1 MRRRELAVPLGA
13 VLLIAP
19 LLYARQSTSANQQQI
34 ETHAHNAQEYL
45 KTNNLGMAAT
55 EFAAIVALDPNN
67 VDARANLGVLLFFQ
81 GKDADAIPQLRAA
94 LKLDP
99 SLAKIQALLGIGEE
113 RTGNTDAARGDLEAA
128 FPKVQDLKIRIQT
141 GMELIDIYSA
151 AGDLSK
157 AAVTVNLLRELEPTD
172 EAILYMSYRIY
183 SDLVDES
190 MLSLSVVAPKSARM
204 HQLMAHELA
213 KQGHTAEAIENY
225 RAALKIDPQLS
236 GLHFELAEMLN
247 SSSVAASQQEAEI
260 EYKEALKVNPLDV
273 QSECRL
279 GDMAARKNDLR
290 EAYERYAR
298 AVQLQPDNTEANIGF
313 AKVLM
318 SMDQPQKAQQ
328 LLEHAIQ
335 LDPTSAVAHFRLSTI
350 YRQAGR
356 AADAKHELEEY
367 EKYKEMKE
375 KLRDIYQ
382 AMRLQPLKQE
392 QDDGD
397 SRK

>member
-1 MRRRELAVPLGA
+1 
-13 VLLIAP
+13 
-19 LLYARQSTSANQQQI
+19 
-34 ETHAHNAQEYL
+34 
-45 KTNNLGMAAT
+45 
-55 EFAAIVALDPNN
+55 
-67 VDARANLGVLLFFQ
+67 
-81 GKDADAIPQLRAA
+81 
-94 LKLDP
+94 
-99 SLAKIQALLGIGEE
+99 
-113 RTGNTDAARGDLEAA
+113 
-128 FPKVQDLKIRIQT
+128 
-141 GMELIDIYSA
+141 
-151 AGDLSK
+151 
-157 AAVTVNLLRELEPTD
+157 
-172 EAILYMSYRIY
+172 
-183 SDLVDES
+183 
-190 MLSLSVVAPKSARM
+190 
-204 HQLMAHELA
+204 
-213 KQGHTAEAIENY
+213 
-225 RAALKIDPQLS
+225 
-236 GLHFELAEMLN
+236 
-247 SSSVAASQQEAEI
+247 
-260 EYKEALKVNPLDV
+260 
-273 QSECRL
+273 
-279 GDMAARKNDLR
+279 MAARKNDLR